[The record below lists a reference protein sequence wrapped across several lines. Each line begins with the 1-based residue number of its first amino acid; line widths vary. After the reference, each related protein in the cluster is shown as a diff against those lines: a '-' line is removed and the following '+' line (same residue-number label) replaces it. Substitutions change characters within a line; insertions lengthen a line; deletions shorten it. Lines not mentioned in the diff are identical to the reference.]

1 MYEQFR
7 RLGLMLPIDE
17 TLVQQHQ
24 AAPSL
29 PALQG
34 AVAGFLDNRKNNADR
49 LLARIREVLQ
59 ERFQFADI
67 VWRAK
72 FIYSRTAAP
81 DILQDL
87 AERCQFVITAIG
99 D

>member
-1 MYEQFR
+1 MWEQFR
-7 RLGLMLPIDE
+7 RLGLLLPIDE
-17 TLVQQHQ
+17 DLARQRR
-24 AAPSL
+24 AAPPL
-29 PALQG
+29 PTLHG

-49 LLARIREVLQ
+49 LLARLRDVLQ
-59 ERFQFADI
+59 AQFAFADV

-72 FIYSRTAAP
+72 FIYSRTATP
-81 DILQDL
+81 ELLEEL

>member
-1 MYEQFR
+1 MWEQFR
-7 RLGLMLPIDE
+7 RLGLLLPIDE
-17 TLVQQHQ
+17 ALARQRR
-24 AAPSL
+24 AAPPL
-29 PALQG
+29 HELRG

-49 LLARIREVLQ
+49 LLGRIRDVMQ
-59 ERFQFADI
+59 EQFAFTEI

-81 DILQDL
+81 EILEEM

>member
-1 MYEQFR
+1 MWEQFR
-7 RLGLMLPIDE
+7 RLGLLLPIDE
-17 TLVQQHQ
+17 DIVQQRR
-24 AAPSL
+24 AAPPL
-29 PALQG
+29 HELHG

-49 LLARIREVLQ
+49 LLARIRDVMQ
-59 ERFQFADI
+59 AQFAFADV
-67 VWRAK
+67 VWRPK

-81 DILQDL
+81 EILDEL

>member
-1 MYEQFR
+1 MWEHIR

-17 TLVQQHQ
+17 AVAVAQR
-24 AAPSL
+24 AAPAL
-29 PALQG
+29 PTLRG
-34 AVAGFLDNRKNNADR
+34 TVAGFLDNRKNNADR
-49 LLARIREVLQ
+49 LLARIRDVMQAQHAL
-59 ERFQFADI
+59 ADV
-67 VWRAK
+67 VWRPK

-81 DILQDL
+81 DVLEAL

>member
-1 MYEQFR
+1 MWEAFH
-7 RLGLMLPIDE
+7 RLGLLIPIDPA
-17 TLVQQHQ
+17 LVQQHRM
-24 AAPSL
+24 APPL
-29 PALQG
+29 PDLHG

-49 LLARIREVLQ
+49 LLARIRDVMQEQWQLSEV
-59 ERFQFADI
+59 

-72 FIYSRTAAP
+72 FIYSRTATP
-81 DILQDL
+81 EMLDEL

>member
-1 MYEQFR
+1 MWEQFQ
-7 RLGLMLPIDE
+7 RLGLLLPIDE
-17 TLVQQHQ
+17 DVAPQRR
-24 AAPSL
+24 AAPAL
-29 PALQG
+29 PALHG
-34 AVAGFLDNRKNNADR
+34 AVAGFLDNRKNNADK
-49 LLARIREVLQ
+49 LLARIRDVLQ
-59 ERFQFADI
+59 GQFAFADI

-81 DILQDL
+81 EILEAL